1 MANEQSVSD
10 VVAAR
15 VRQVR
20 VKRHLTVAELAT
32 RCAELGA
39 PKLTAQALYK
49 LEGARNVPG
58 RPARPVT
65 VDELLTLAVALNV
78 APVHLLVPVDDP
90 EAAYPV
96 IGGVAARRF
105 GVRAWIRGIGPID
118 PDADPRE
125 FGAEVPL
132 GEFYQPTYTDHDG
145 VQIHARQQ
153 GPPQTRKEPG
163 NGEHQETS

>member
-1 MANEQSVSD
+1 MANESTPSD

-15 VRQVR
+15 VREVR
-20 VKRHLTVAELAT
+20 GKRGMTVADLAA

-39 PKLTAQALYK
+39 PGLTAQALYK
-49 LEGARNVPG
+49 LEGQRDPAKR
-58 RPARPVT
+58 RPRPVS

-90 EAAYPV
+90 DADYPV
-96 IGGVAARRF
+96 IGGVLARRF

-125 FGAEVPL
+125 FGAEVPR
-132 GEFYQPTYTDHDG
+132 GEFYWPTYTDHDG
-145 VQIHARQQ
+145 AQIHATQQ
-153 GPPQTRKEPG
+153 GPPQSRKEDSD
-163 NGEHQETS
+163 GEHQETS